1 MELSDTQA
9 GGGVKTLAESVLEAA
24 LEEKDILDAAV
35 AQSETQARAFWK
47 LREFI
52 SEAQAQEGPNIK
64 HDVSIPISRIAD
76 FISATDQELARAH
89 AGVRMVT
96 FGHVGDGNVHYNVS
110 APEGVAPDVF
120 VKNAAAINHV
130 VHDSVARFGGSISAE
145 HGLGQLKRNEIQR
158 YKSPLELEL
167 MRKIKRTL
175 DPHGIMNPGKVL

>member
-1 MELSDTQA
+1 MLFRS
-9 GGGVKTLAESVLEAA
+9 A

-120 VKNAAAINHV
+120 VKNTAAINHV